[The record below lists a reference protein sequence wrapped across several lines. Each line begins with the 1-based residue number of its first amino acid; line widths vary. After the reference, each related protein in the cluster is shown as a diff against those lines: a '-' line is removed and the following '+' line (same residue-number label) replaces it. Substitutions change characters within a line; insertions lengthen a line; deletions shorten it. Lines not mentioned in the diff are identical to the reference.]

1 MPRPFCFRMPYARFS
16 PGHALRSLE
25 NAISLFPEARVERV
39 AIDME
44 NPDEQHLVV
53 DVELGPSLWLRDGD
67 DADGELS
74 GTLGVRFDGQ
84 TVALVVDTG
93 QTFASLPA
101 VFAIAETMLG
111 ELRDLAAVAS
121 GAEDE
126 EEEPANEDR
135 DPWRAPVNFDELARR
150 AKKLYS
156 LDARQEGA
164 FGVTIAWQKP
174 VLRTQ
179 GMLFHEHQPRFDEEG
194 ATWVTFESPV
204 CPRNRLTAEEA
215 LRRSRSL
222 DIGALCLRKDHY
234 TIVARYPLR
243 MLDRVQFVSISMAV
257 AEEADKLEALLTGG
271 KDEY

>member
-16 PGHALRSLE
+16 PAHALRSLE
-25 NAISLFPEARVERV
+25 SAITLFPGARVERV
-39 AIDME
+39 AIDMQ

-53 DVELGPSLWLRDGD
+53 DVELGPSLVSRAGDGD
-67 DADGELS
+67 MLT

-84 TVALVVDTG
+84 TVALMVDTA
-93 QTFASLPA
+93 QTFAALPA

-111 ELRDLAAVAS
+111 ELRDLAAVAA
-121 GAEDE
+121 GAEDDE
-126 EEEPANEDR
+126 EELANVDL
-135 DPWRAPVNFDELARR
+135 DPWRPPLNFDELARR
-150 AKKLYS
+150 AKKLCG

-164 FGVTIAWQKP
+164 FGITVAWQKP

-179 GMLFHEHQPRFDEEG
+179 GMLFHAHQPRFDEKG

-204 CPRNRLTAEEA
+204 CPRNRLTPEES
-215 LRRSRSL
+215 LRRSRAL
-222 DIGALCLRKDHY
+222 DIGALCLRKEHY

-243 MLDRVQFVSISMAV
+243 MLDRVQFVTIAMAV

>member
-16 PGHALRSLE
+16 PAHALRSLE
-25 NAISLFPEARVERV
+25 SAIDLFPDARVERV

-53 DVELGPSLWLRDGD
+53 DIELGPALVSRAGD
-67 DADGELS
+67 ANMLT

-93 QTFASLPA
+93 QTFAVLPA
-101 VFAIAETMLG
+101 IFAIAEAMLG

-121 GAEDE
+121 GAEDDDD
-126 EEEPANEDR
+126 EPANVDH
-135 DPWRAPVNFDELARR
+135 DPWRAPVNFEELSRR

-156 LDARQEGA
+156 LDARGEGA
-164 FGVTIAWQKP
+164 FGVTVAWQKP

-179 GMLFHEHQPRFDEEG
+179 GMLFQSHQPRFDEEG
-194 ATWVTFESPV
+194 ATWVTIESPV
-204 CPRNRLTAEEA
+204 CPRNRLTPEEA
-215 LRRSRSL
+215 LRRSRAL

-243 MLDRVQFVSISMAV
+243 MLDRVQFVTISMAV

-271 KDEY
+271 KDAY

>member
-16 PGHALRSLE
+16 PAHALRSLE
-25 NAISLFPEARVERV
+25 NAVELFPDARVERV

-53 DVELGPSLWLRDGD
+53 DVELGPALASRAGDGNM
-67 DADGELS
+67 LT

-93 QTFASLPA
+93 QTFDVLPA
-101 VFAIAETMLG
+101 VFAIAEAMLG

-121 GAEDE
+121 GAEDDDD
-126 EEEPANEDR
+126 EEPANVDR
-135 DPWRAPVNFDELARR
+135 DPWRAPVNFEELSRR

-156 LDARQEGA
+156 VDARREGA
-164 FGVTIAWQKP
+164 FGVTVAWQKP

-179 GMLFHEHQPRFDEEG
+179 GMLFQSHQPRFDEEG
-194 ATWVTFESPV
+194 ATWVTIESPV
-204 CPRNRLTAEEA
+204 CPRNRLTPEEA
-215 LRRSRSL
+215 LRRSRAL

-243 MLDRVQFVSISMAV
+243 MLDRVQFVTITMAI

-271 KDEY
+271 KDAY

>member
-16 PGHALRSLE
+16 PAHALRSLE
-25 NAISLFPEARVERV
+25 NAIDLFPEARVERV

-44 NPDEQHLVV
+44 NPDDQALVV
-53 DVELGPSLWLRDGD
+53 DVELGPSLWSRDGD
-67 DADGELS
+67 DKLMS

-84 TVALVVDTG
+84 TVALMVDTA
-93 QTFASLPA
+93 QAFEALPA
-101 VFAIAETMLG
+101 VFAIAEAMLG
-111 ELRDLAAVAS
+111 ELRDLAAVAA
-121 GAEDE
+121 GAEDDD
-126 EEEPANEDR
+126 EEPANVDR
-135 DPWRAPVNFDELARR
+135 DPHRPPVNFDELARR
-150 AKKLYS
+150 AKKLYGM
-156 LDARQEGA
+156 DARQEGA

-179 GMLFHEHQPRFDEEG
+179 GMLFHAHQPRFDENG

-204 CPRNRLTAEEA
+204 CPRNRLTPEEA
-215 LRRSRSL
+215 LRRSRAL

-234 TIVARYPLR
+234 TIVARYPLK
-243 MLDRVQFVSISMAV
+243 MLDRVQFVTISMAV